1 MNAQHYNFGHR
12 WFEQLAWLEFYST
25 GAESSDP
32 ERAMTSATSPRTR
45 ERTSARRGPVLLGLA
60 ASTLLTVLVI
70 VGSRNL
76 EHYDAAL
83 FGYTVA
89 SIVAFGA
96 VAFRYALWLQR
107 PATRVYWRR
116 GWKLYLQRKKFLQ
129 NTASAVRTFANN
141 LVEQRF
147 IFRRGF
153 SRWLMHFLI
162 MWGCIIS
169 ALITF
174 PLVFGWVHFK
184 LEGDLGYR
192 VYVFGFPLNLMQGRS
207 LIAWITFHAL
217 DFTAVMVIAGCAIAI
232 HRRLRDRGAIALQQF
247 TLDFVPHM
255 LLIAISVT
263 GLMLTASSLW
273 LHGYMYHFI
282 ALTHQATVIMT
293 LFYLPFGKLFHV
305 VQRPASIG
313 VELYQERARDMA
325 QANCAR
331 CGAEFVAQ
339 LWLED
344 LKTVVD
350 QLGFDYSMGDG
361 KTLQD
366 YCPRCKRIMRGL
378 AYANLPAATE
388 KVFAGSR
395 NESDTK

>member
-1 MNAQHYNFGHR
+1 MSIPATNR
-12 WFEQLAWLEFYST
+12 RPLLLA
-25 GAESSDP
+25 
-32 ERAMTSATSPRTR
+32 
-45 ERTSARRGPVLLGLA
+45 LA
-60 ASTLLTVLVI
+60 ASLLLTVLVI
-70 VGSRNL
+70 VGSRSL

-83 FGYTVA
+83 FGYTIA
-89 SIVAFGA
+89 SIVALGA
-96 VAFRYALWLQR
+96 IVFRYAIWLQR

-116 GWKLYLQRKKFLQ
+116 GWKLYLQREKFLK
-129 NTASAVRTFANN
+129 NTASAAKTLVTN

-147 IFRRGF
+147 IFKRGGA
-153 SRWLMHFLI
+153 RWLMHFLI
-162 MWGCIIS
+162 MWGCLIS

-174 PLVFGWVHFK
+174 PLVFGWVHFR
-184 LEGDLGYR
+184 LEGEIGYR
-192 VYVFGFPLNLMQGRS
+192 AYVFGFPLPVIPGRS
-207 LIAWITFHAL
+207 VLAWVTFHAL
-217 DFTAVMVIAGCAIAI
+217 DFTALMVIAGCAIAI
-232 HRRLRDRGAIALQQF
+232 HRRLRDRGAIALQLF

-313 VELYQERARDMA
+313 VELYQERAREMPQA
-325 QANCAR
+325 QCAR
-331 CGAEFVAQ
+331 CGSEFVAQ
-339 LWLED
+339 LWLDD

-350 QLGFDYSMGDG
+350 QLGFDYSMKDG
-361 KTLQD
+361 RTLQD

-378 AYANLPAATE
+378 AYANLPQSDET
-388 KVFAGSR
+388 VFKGSR
-395 NESDTK
+395 VEME

>member
-1 MNAQHYNFGHR
+1 MNSPPTSR
-12 WFEQLAWLEFYST
+12 KPLLLA
-25 GAESSDP
+25 
-32 ERAMTSATSPRTR
+32 
-45 ERTSARRGPVLLGLA
+45 LA
-60 ASTLLTVLVI
+60 ASFLLTVLII

-76 EHYDAAL
+76 EHYDSAL
-83 FGYTVA
+83 FGYTIA
-89 SIVAFGA
+89 SVVAFGA
-96 VAFRYALWLQR
+96 IVFRYALWLQR

-116 GWKLYLQRKKFLQ
+116 GWKLYSQREKFVQ
-129 NTASAVRTFANN
+129 NTADAAKTFATN
-141 LVEQRF
+141 LVGQRF
-147 IFRRGF
+147 IFKRGF
-153 SRWLMHFLI
+153 ARWAMHFLI
-162 MWGCIIS
+162 MWGCVLS

-184 LEGDLGYR
+184 LEGDQGYR
-192 VYVFGFPLNLMQGRS
+192 AYVFGFPLNVMQGRS
-207 LIAWITFHAL
+207 LVAWVTFHAL
-217 DFTAVMVIAGCAIAI
+217 DFTALMVIAGCAIAI

-313 VELYQERARDMA
+313 VELYQQRAREMP
-325 QANCAR
+325 QARCAR
-331 CGAEFVAQ
+331 CGSEFVAQ
-339 LWLED
+339 LWLDD

-350 QLGFDYSMGDG
+350 KLGFDYEMKEGV
-361 KTLQD
+361 TLQD
-366 YCPRCKRIMRGL
+366 YCPRCKRILRMH
-378 AYANLPAATE
+378 AYANLPQAHE
-388 KVFAGSR
+388 QVFHGSR
-395 NESDTK
+395 NPSEHS